1 MKRLVAIVEGHGE
14 ARAVPKLTHQWLY
27 LNKLAEEFFVLEPAI
42 NAKTCTRLKAP
53 HDPLNHQGIEHYVQG
68 ALRARPAGILVIL
81 DADKE
86 CIHRPRDKPGLGPEL
101 LARARA
107 AAGSVPIGVVVANRE
122 FEAWFLADLPALRRA
137 GMVPEGSPEVYPDP
151 ETLPGCKSAMGRLL
165 GETYEE
171 TVHQARL
178 AGALSFSK
186 EAQDLSPS
194 YAKLVRELQRL
205 TAEARNGSLP

>member
-14 ARAVPKLTHQWLY
+14 ARAVPRLTYQWLC
-27 LNKLAEEFFVLEPAI
+27 LNNLAGEFFVLEPAI

-53 HDPLNHQGIEHYVQG
+53 HDPHNHLGIEHYVQG

-86 CIHRPRDKPGLGPEL
+86 CLHRPRDKGLGPEL
-101 LARARA
+101 LARARV

-122 FEAWFLADLPALRRA
+122 FEAWFLADLPALRKA
-137 GMVPEGSPEVYPDP
+137 GVVPEGSPEVYPEP
-151 ETLPGCKSAMGRLL
+151 EILPGCKSAMGRLL

-171 TVHQARL
+171 TVHQAKL

-186 EAQDLSPS
+186 RAQDLSPS

-205 TAEARNGSLP
+205 TAEARNRSLP